1 MSTCI
6 HQHSTHQIPPVHHHH
21 LVTYARYD
29 KKKQQAAEYMEKNPH
44 LKAGARS
51 KGLSQVAIFLTVT
64 PEDSVDLSHQLPAL
78 SNPHLKMPE
87 GTTIQML
94 ADYLV
99 DQLGLAGMVG
109 DPSSASKAPYGGGSS
124 GSQRQRQKATA
135 KNAAAAAAAAASD
148 HHHSPVEVLINGRP
162 QNPACRMNVLYEK
175 VWKSRHAANT
185 IMTLTYKLRG

>member
-1 MSTCI
+1 MR
-6 HQHSTHQIPPVHHHH
+6 
-21 LVTYARYD
+21 RYD

-51 KGLSQVAIFLTVT
+51 KGLSQVAIFLTVA
-64 PEDSVDLSHQLPAL
+64 PEDSVDPSHQLPAL

-99 DQLGLAGMVG
+99 DQLGLGGMVG
-109 DPSSASKAPYGGGSS
+109 DPTSASKGSHAGTS
-124 GSQRQRQKATA
+124 GSNQRQRQKATA
-135 KNAAAAAAAAASD
+135 KTAGSD